1 MRHKTNAGLCL
12 IKVAKER
19 REKGL
24 MLYNANVKLTNSVF
38 EIKVELNLE
47 TSTHAQKT
55 TLLVDG
61 LT

>member
-1 MRHKTNAGLCL
+1 MRHKTNARLCL